1 MFLDLI
7 GDGRRLMDLSRRIRV
22 RICDDY
28 VGFIAAQRLCC
39 CPGILDLFYGCC
51 LNISPEGRSGWWTDC
66 GENLERVPNINSGL
80 EFSVGTVRYEW
91 NGVGP
96 ID

>member
-1 MFLDLI
+1 MTMWDS
-7 GDGRRLMDLSRRIRV
+7 SRRK
-22 RICDDY
+22 DY
-28 VGFIAAQRLCC
+28 VVA
-39 CPGILDLFYGCC
+39 
-51 LNISPEGRSGWWTDC
+51 PEGRSGWWTDC